1 MTLRLTGDT
10 AASIA
15 RHHDRAA
22 SAIDAAAQGAPRGV
36 DGGIGTGYLLDILAA
51 VAGTAGDVA
60 ALNAGIAA
68 QVRDAAAD
76 LGATEGQVGAE
87 FARMSGYV
95 S

>member
-10 AASIA
+10 AAATA

-22 SAIDAAAQGAPRGV
+22 SAIDAAAQGAPRGI
-36 DGGIGTGYLLDILAA
+36 DGGIGTGHLLDILAA
-51 VAGTAGDVA
+51 VSGTAGGVA

-68 QVRDAAAD
+68 QVRDAADD
-76 LGATEGQVGAE
+76 LGATEEQVGAE
-87 FARMSGYV
+87 FVRMSGYV